1 MINTGASQSFI
12 KIEAVET
19 ATIPKSR
26 RKMKEVMALNLYQLK
41 LLFK

>member
-1 MINTGASQSFI
+1 MINAGASQSLI

-19 ATIPKSR
+19 ATIPR
-26 RKMKEVMALNLYQLK
+26 RRRIIKEGMALNLYQLK